1 VALDTCLY
9 VVYWI
14 IGGIDPVAWVREE
27 VTEVYLTSL
36 TTINEFRSIAACC
49 IPVYTAIISDVKFGR
64 DARCAPESADEIA
77 LSAPAVMDRRRE
89 TVEAG

>member
-1 VALDTCLY
+1 M
-9 VVYWI
+9 YWI
-14 IGGIDPVAWVREE
+14 IGGIDPVARVREE

-49 IPVYTAIISDVKFGR
+49 IPVYTPIISDVKFGR
-64 DARCAPESADEIA
+64 TARCAPESADEIA
-77 LSAPAVMDRRRE
+77 LSAPVAVMDRRRE